1 MPWDGRFFRLD
12 SPGELGPWARAM
24 RKATQVSS
32 GDVAAVLGVAKS
44 QINCWE
50 RGDWAPNLGH
60 SIELALAH
68 GYQFYLVRKG
78 TIRGVNV
85 E

>member
-12 SPGELGPWARAM
+12 SPAELGPWARAM
-24 RKATQVSS
+24 RYSTNVKMV
-32 GDVAAVLGVAKS
+32 DVAAVLGVAKS
-44 QINCWE
+44 QIGCWE

-60 SIELALAH
+60 SIELASAH
-68 GYQFYLVRKG
+68 GYQFYLVKKG
-78 TIRGVNV
+78 TIRAVYL